1 MKNSTLLLTIAS
13 AMLLQAAPAV
23 AQNNV
28 PIRKIKA
35 VKPATELTLLDRVES
50 DTHRKIYQYNE
61 YGYITSVME
70 YRKEVG
76 QWVLNTDNSY
86 RQEYVF
92 NAAGQCTAR
101 TCFNVDKAGNKT
113 TEKNKANMEVIG
125 DKTWERYYKEYSD
138 GTTHISEAYA
148 YDQWG
153 NRVEEI
159 IYGYDSYSKK
169 ETIRT
174 YNKREYS
181 GPVDKYTD
189 NANYESLKN
198 GRLLYYLRARG
209 YDDYHFTMN
218 TNELYVEEFRKIVW
232 QTENDKLYKREY
244 TCPNY
249 LQITVGSIEREM
261 WKSSESEFT
270 LNADGTRPIKETV
283 RGYDETGEV
292 KYDYTSHTYTWD
304 DRGRLL
310 ASFEYN
316 ESPSEVSYKGEYTYA
331 DDYAKTLSLREAIA
345 ELSCGN
351 QIYPEDEFLQFG
363 RIATSS
369 YYYAEDGD
377 KGESTYEWNADGQ
390 LIGGTWKETSIT
402 SGPDN
407 NDTST
412 ETDYGEIRVGYNAD
426 GHMAWKIDHSITE
439 NEFIK
444 IEYLYNKEGVWTGEA
459 EYDGDSWDGPWTK
472 EGERGNA
479 RARKRLATRAATTP
493 KFIDDLTDG
502 SHSIEKHDGVWNT
515 YGNYNVTDGI
525 VTGGGYQ
532 QTLVSNASVPAN
544 PAYNYTDPLMPLERE
559 EDEEV
564 FTNEAEAVWS
574 YTWNPQKGD
583 WESEWSPTE
592 AKRVYNKDGN
602 IVADIYDGNQTI
614 VSTITYRL
622 DDDGRLIE
630 EIYSKGGNIT
640 YEYLPGTDYLL
651 ESVETAADNSRNVC
665 HYYYSK
671 HNYVDPTGIESIK
684 RNDVSTPVW
693 YDLQGRRITTPTS
706 KGIYIVNGKKVMVR

>member
-1 MKNSTLLLTIAS
+1 MRNSTLLLAIAS
-13 AMLLQAAPAV
+13 AMFMQAAPAA

-35 VKPATELTLLDRVES
+35 VKPTTELTLLDRVES

-70 YRKEVG
+70 YNKEAG
-76 QWVLNTDNSY
+76 QWVLDTDNSY

-101 TCFNVDKAGNKT
+101 TSFNVDKAGNKT
-113 TEKNKANMEVIG
+113 TEKNKAKVEVIG
-125 DKTWERYYKEYSD
+125 DTTWERYYKEYPDS
-138 GTTHISEAYA
+138 TTHISEAYA

-159 IYGYDSYSKK
+159 LYGYDSYNRK
-169 ETIRT
+169 EFIRR
-174 YNKREYS
+174 YKKREYS
-181 GPVDKYTD
+181 GPVDIYAD
-189 NANYESLKN
+189 NANYTSIER
-198 GRLLYYLRARG
+198 GRLLYDLTAKG
-209 YDDYHFTMN
+209 QDDYHYTMN
-218 TNELYVEEFRKIVW
+218 TNELYVDEFRKIVW

-261 WKSSESEFT
+261 WKSSESEFA
-270 LNADGTRPIKETV
+270 LNADGTRPVRETM
-283 RGYDETGEV
+283 RSYDQTGEV
-292 KYDYTSHTYTWD
+292 TGDNISHSYTWD
-304 DRGRLL
+304 NLGRLL
-310 ASFEYN
+310 SDIRYN
-316 ESPSEVSYKGEYTYA
+316 GSTSEISYKDEYTYA
-331 DDYAKTLSLREAIA
+331 DDYAKKLSLREAIEA
-345 ELSCGN
+345 LDGGG
-351 QIYPEDEFLQFG
+351 QIYPEDEFMQFG
-363 RIATSS
+363 HPATSS
-369 YYYAEDGD
+369 YYYPDDGD
-377 KGESTYEWNADGQ
+377 KGESTYEWNANGQ
-390 LIGGTWKETSIT
+390 LIGGKWTETYKEYDS
-402 SGPDN
+402 N
-407 NDTST
+407 NDNPTT
-412 ETDYGEIRVGYNAD
+412 VTDYGEIRVGYNAD
-426 GHMAWKIDHSITE
+426 GHLAWKIDHSISE

-444 IEYLYNKEGVWTGEA
+444 IEYLYNKKGVWTSEA

-472 EGERGNA
+472 EDWSKA
-479 RARKRLATRAATTP
+479 RARKRLATRAATAP
-493 KFIDDLTDG
+493 KFIDDMTDG
-502 SHSIEKHDGVWNT
+502 YHYIENNDGVWNT
-515 YGNYNVTDGI
+515 NGNYNVTDGV

-532 QTLVSNASVPAN
+532 QTLASNASVPAN
-544 PAYNYTDPLMPLERE
+544 PQYNYTDPLMPLERE
-559 EDEEV
+559 DEE
-564 FTNEAEAVWS
+564 EAYPVTSEAIW
-574 YTWNPQKGD
+574 YYDWNTDKGD
-583 WESEWSPTE
+583 WELLGYPTE
-592 AKRVYNKDGN
+592 AQRVYNKDGN
-602 IVADIYDGNQTI
+602 IVADTYNGNQTI

-684 RNDVSTPVW
+684 RNDASTPVW

>member
-1 MKNSTLLLTIAS
+1 MRNSTLLLAIAS
-13 AMLLQAAPAV
+13 AMFMQAAPAA

-35 VKPATELTLLDRVES
+35 VKPTTELTLLDRVES

-70 YRKEVG
+70 YNKEAG
-76 QWVLNTDNSY
+76 QWVLDTDNSY

-101 TCFNVDKAGNKT
+101 TSFNVDKAGNKT
-113 TEKNKANMEVIG
+113 TEKNKAKVEVIG
-125 DKTWERYYKEYSD
+125 DTTWERYYKEYPDS
-138 GTTHISEAYA
+138 TTHISEAYA

-159 IYGYDSYSKK
+159 LYGYDSYNRK
-169 ETIRT
+169 EFIRR
-174 YNKREYS
+174 YKKREYS
-181 GPVDKYTD
+181 GPVDIYAD
-189 NANYESLKN
+189 NANYTSIER
-198 GRLLYYLRARG
+198 GRLLYDLTAKG
-209 YDDYHFTMN
+209 QDDYHYTMN
-218 TNELYVEEFRKIVW
+218 TNELYVDEFRKIVW

-261 WKSSESEFT
+261 WKSSESEFA
-270 LNADGTRPIKETV
+270 LNADGTRPVRETM
-283 RGYDETGEV
+283 RSYDQTGEV
-292 KYDYTSHTYTWD
+292 TGDNISHSYTWD
-304 DRGRLL
+304 NLGRLL
-310 ASFEYN
+310 SNIRYN
-316 ESPSEVSYKGEYTYA
+316 GSTSEISYKDEYTYA
-331 DDYAKTLSLREAIA
+331 DDYAKKLSLREAIEA
-345 ELSCGN
+345 LDGGG
-351 QIYPEDEFLQFG
+351 QIYPEDEFMQFG
-363 RIATSS
+363 HSATSS
-369 YYYAEDGD
+369 YYYPDDGD
-377 KGESTYEWNADGQ
+377 KGESTYEWNANGQ
-390 LIGGTWKETSIT
+390 LIGGKWTETYKEYDS
-402 SGPDN
+402 N
-407 NDTST
+407 NDNPTT
-412 ETDYGEIRVGYNAD
+412 VTDYGEIRVGYNAD
-426 GHMAWKIDHSITE
+426 GHLAWKIDHSISE

-444 IEYLYNKEGVWTGEA
+444 IEYLYNKKGVWTSEA

-472 EGERGNA
+472 EDWSKA
-479 RARKRLATRAATTP
+479 RARKRLATRASTAP
-493 KFIDDLTDG
+493 KFIDDMTDG
-502 SHSIEKHDGVWNT
+502 YHYIENNDGVWNT
-515 YGNYNVTDGI
+515 NGNYNVTDGV

-532 QTLVSNASVPAN
+532 QTLASNASVPAN
-544 PAYNYTDPLMPLERE
+544 PQYNYTDPLMPLERE
-559 EDEEV
+559 DEE
-564 FTNEAEAVWS
+564 EAYPVTSEAIW
-574 YTWNPQKGD
+574 YYDWNTDKGD
-583 WESEWSPTE
+583 WKLLGYPTE
-592 AKRVYNKDGN
+592 AQRVYNKDGN
-602 IVADIYDGNQTI
+602 IVADTYNGNQTI

-684 RNDVSTPVW
+684 RNDASTPVW

>member
-1 MKNSTLLLTIAS
+1 MRNSTLLLAIAS
-13 AMLLQAAPAV
+13 AMFMQAAPAA

-35 VKPATELTLLDRVES
+35 VKPTTELTLLDRVES

-70 YRKEVG
+70 YNKEAG
-76 QWVLNTDNSY
+76 QWVLDTDNSY

-101 TCFNVDKAGNKT
+101 TSFNVDKAGNKT
-113 TEKNKANMEVIG
+113 TEKNKAKVEVIG
-125 DKTWERYYKEYSD
+125 DTTWERYYKEYPDS
-138 GTTHISEAYA
+138 TTHISEAYA

-159 IYGYDSYSKK
+159 LYGYDSYNRK
-169 ETIRT
+169 EFIRR
-174 YNKREYS
+174 YKKREYS
-181 GPVDKYTD
+181 GPVDIYAD
-189 NANYESLKN
+189 NANYTSIER
-198 GRLLYYLRARG
+198 GRLLYDLTAKG
-209 YDDYHFTMN
+209 QDDYHYTMN
-218 TNELYVEEFRKIVW
+218 TNELYVDEFRKIVW

-249 LQITVGSIEREM
+249 LQITVGNIEREM
-261 WKSSESEFT
+261 WKSSEREFA
-270 LNADGTRPIKETV
+270 LNADGTRPVRETM
-283 RGYDETGEV
+283 RSYDQTGEV
-292 KYDYTSHTYTWD
+292 TGDNISHSYTWD
-304 DRGRLL
+304 NLGRLL
-310 ASFEYN
+310 SDIRYN
-316 ESPSEVSYKGEYTYA
+316 GSTSEISYKDEYTYA
-331 DDYAKTLSLREAIA
+331 DDYAKKLSLREAIEA
-345 ELSCGN
+345 LDGGG
-351 QIYPEDEFLQFG
+351 QIYPEDEFMQFG
-363 RIATSS
+363 HPATSS
-369 YYYAEDGD
+369 YYYPDDGD
-377 KGESTYEWNADGQ
+377 KGESTYEWNANGQ
-390 LIGGTWKETSIT
+390 LIGGKWTETYKEYDS
-402 SGPDN
+402 N
-407 NDTST
+407 NDNPTT
-412 ETDYGEIRVGYNAD
+412 VTDYGEIRVGYNAD
-426 GHMAWKIDHSITE
+426 GHLAWKIDHSISE

-444 IEYLYNKEGVWTGEA
+444 IEYLYNKKGVWTSEA

-472 EGERGNA
+472 EDWSKA

-559 EDEEV
+559 DEEAYPV
-564 FTNEAEAVWS
+564 TTEAMW
-574 YTWNPQKGD
+574 YYYWNTDKGD
-583 WESEWSPTE
+583 WELDWGPTE

-602 IVADIYDGNQTI
+602 IVADTYNGNQTI

-684 RNDVSTPVW
+684 RNDASTPVW

>member
-1 MKNSTLLLTIAS
+1 MRNSTLLLAIAS
-13 AMLLQAAPAV
+13 AMFMQAAPAA

-35 VKPATELTLLDRVES
+35 VKPTTELTLLDRVES

-70 YRKEVG
+70 YNKEAG
-76 QWVLNTDNSY
+76 QWVLDTDNSY

-101 TCFNVDKAGNKT
+101 TSFNVDKAGNKT
-113 TEKNKANMEVIG
+113 TEKNKAKVEVIG
-125 DKTWERYYKEYSD
+125 DTTWERYYKEYPDS
-138 GTTHISEAYA
+138 TTHISEAYA

-159 IYGYDSYSKK
+159 LYGYDSYNRK
-169 ETIRT
+169 EFIRR
-174 YNKREYS
+174 YKKREYS
-181 GPVDKYTD
+181 GPVDIYAD
-189 NANYESLKN
+189 NANHGSIER
-198 GRLLYYLRARG
+198 GRLLYDLTAKG
-209 YDDYHFTMN
+209 QDDYHYTMN
-218 TNELYVEEFRKIVW
+218 TNELYVDEFRKIVW

-249 LQITVGSIEREM
+249 LQITVGSIERGM
-261 WKSSESEFT
+261 WKSSESEFA
-270 LNADGTRPIKETV
+270 LNADGTRPVRETM
-283 RGYDETGEV
+283 RSYDQTGEV
-292 KYDYTSHTYTWD
+292 TGDNISHSYTWD
-304 DRGRLL
+304 NLGRLL
-310 ASFEYN
+310 SDIRYN
-316 ESPSEVSYKGEYTYA
+316 GSTSEISYKDEYTYA
-331 DDYAKTLSLREAIA
+331 DDYAKKLSLREAIEA
-345 ELSCGN
+345 LDGGG
-351 QIYPEDEFLQFG
+351 QIYPEDEFMQFG
-363 RIATSS
+363 HPATSS
-369 YYYAEDGD
+369 YYYPDDGD
-377 KGESTYEWNADGQ
+377 KGESTYEWNANGQ
-390 LIGGTWKETSIT
+390 LIGGKWTETYKEYDS
-402 SGPDN
+402 N
-407 NDTST
+407 NDNPTT
-412 ETDYGEIRVGYNAD
+412 VTDYGEIRVGYNAD
-426 GHMAWKIDHSITE
+426 GHLAWKIDHSISE

-444 IEYLYNKEGVWTGEA
+444 IEYLYNKKGVWTSEA

-472 EGERGNA
+472 EDWSKA
-479 RARKRLATRAATTP
+479 RARKRLATRAATAP
-493 KFIDDLTDG
+493 KFIDDMTDG
-502 SHSIEKHDGVWNT
+502 YHYIENNDGVWNT
-515 YGNYNVTDGI
+515 NGNYNVTDGV

-532 QTLVSNASVPAN
+532 QTLASNASVPAN
-544 PAYNYTDPLMPLERE
+544 PQYNYTDPLMPLERE
-559 EDEEV
+559 DEE
-564 FTNEAEAVWS
+564 EAYPVTSEAIW
-574 YTWNPQKGD
+574 YYDWNTDKGD
-583 WESEWSPTE
+583 WELLGYPTE
-592 AKRVYNKDGN
+592 AQRVYNKDGN
-602 IVADIYDGNQTI
+602 IVADTYNGNQTI

-684 RNDVSTPVW
+684 RNDASTPVW